1 MPVDVTEDFIW
12 ISIRDAGTFVPD
24 SFRQVTLSEEQG
36 IHSRMGKLKSDPN
49 GAMVLQ
55 AYYFDKSKWT
65 VDEAKKWV
73 ADHKESMMGTINR
86 AYSVLTIKSLDED
99 QRILEGI
106 ATTPAPD
113 RVGDVVVTEGIE
125 FKLPLPLLYQHNA
138 GKPIGNVIEARVTS
152 EGMWIKAK
160 VAKVPDV
167 PFIDEAWNLIK
178 AGLVR
183 GLSIGFRSLEETFD
197 KSLNG
202 FRFIR
207 SELMEL
213 SAVTIPANAEATILS
228 VKSAD
233 SVLAAIGRKGHDP
246 VRLDTTKTTP
256 GASGSTTRGKD
267 MKTIAEQITG
277 FEAKRA
283 ALAARMTEIM
293 NKAGEEGRTLD
304 DAETQ
309 EYDGLQA
316 EVKQIDEHL
325 VRLRAHEKDIVAK
338 AVPVIEKTAGT
349 PEAAS
354 SSRGGVITVK
364 GPDLPKGIA
373 FTRYAMAL
381 ASAKGDRNEAYEMA
395 RSQKSWKDQTPQVE
409 RILGNPQFYRILKN
423 AVAAG
428 DTTTDGWASE
438 LADYTYMASEFIE
451 FLRPQ
456 TILGKINTFRRV
468 PFNIKLPLQDQG
480 SSAQWVGEGA
490 MKPLSK
496 LNFDTTTLRFSKA
509 AGIVVLTDELVR
521 FSNPSAEALVRQD
534 LAAAIAQFLDEQ
546 FIDPAVAAVANVS
559 PAAITNGAHT
569 SAASGTD
576 AAAVRTDFATAMTS
590 MIGANIPP
598 SGLVWVMLPTQAMS
612 LGLMVN
618 ALGQSEFPG
627 LNADGGSLLGYQV
640 VTSNSVPS
648 GQVTIFK
655 PSEILLADDGGITLD
670 ASREASIAMDDG
682 SSPSTA
688 TVVSMWQY
696 NMVAIRAER
705 YINWVRRRDHAVY
718 YLTACAYV
726 QAIRAGPRI
735 TGAPLHSS
743 ENPRWRKSWR

>member
-12 ISIRDAGTFVPD
+12 ISIRDAGTFVQD

-36 IHSRMGKLKSDPN
+36 IHSRMGKLKSDPS
-49 GAMVLQ
+49 GPMTVQ

-65 VDEAKKWV
+65 VAEAKKWV
-73 ADHKESMMGTINR
+73 KDHKESMMATINR
-86 AYSVLTIKSLDED
+86 AYSVLTVKSIDED

-106 ATTPAPD
+106 ATTPTPD
-113 RVGDVVVTEGIE
+113 RQNDVVVTEGIE
-125 FKLPLPLLYQHNA
+125 FNLPLPLLYQHNSS
-138 GKPIGNVIEARVTS
+138 KPIGSVIEARVS
-152 EGMWIKAK
+152 SAGMHIKAK
-160 VAKVPDV
+160 VAKDTGVE
-167 PFIDEAWNLIK
+167 FIDEAWKLIK

-233 SVLAAIGRKGHDP
+233 AALAAIGRKGQEP
-246 VRLDTTKTTP
+246 VKLDITKTTP
-256 GASGSTTRGKD
+256 GASGSITGKD
-267 MKTIAEQITG
+267 MKTIAEQIQG
-277 FEAKRA
+277 FEAKRQA
-283 ALAARMTEIM
+283 SAARMTEIM

-309 EYDGLQA
+309 EYDGLKA
-316 EVKQIDEHL
+316 EVSQVDEHL
-325 VRLRAHEKDIVAK
+325 VRLRAHEKEIVAR
-338 AVPVIEKTAGT
+338 AVPVTEKTAGT
-349 PEAAS
+349 PEKAS
-354 SSRGGVITVK
+354 DARGGVITVR
-364 GPDLPKGIA
+364 GPDLPKGTA

-381 ASAKGDRNEAYEMA
+381 AATHGDRNEAFEMA
-395 RSQKSWKDQTPQVE
+395 KAQKTWHDQTPQVE
-409 RILGNPQFYRILKN
+409 RILGNPNFFRILKN
-423 AVAAG
+423 AVDAG
-428 DTTTDGWASE
+428 DTTTVGWAAE

-468 PFNIKLPLQDQG
+468 PFNIKVPLQDQG

-559 PAAITNGAHT
+559 PASITNGAHT

-576 AAAVRTDFATAMTS
+576 AADVRADFATAMTS
-590 MIGANIPP
+590 MIGANIAP

-612 LGLMVN
+612 IGLMMN

-627 LNADGGSLLGYQV
+627 LNADGGTLLGYQV
-640 VTSNSVPS
+640 VTSNSVPA

-696 NMVAIRAER
+696 NMVAIKAER

-726 QAIRAGPRI
+726 
-735 TGAPLHSS
+735 
-743 ENPRWRKSWR
+743 